1 MRAKEE
7 KKMTNRYAVYAGH
20 DDMTFIM
27 EETTE
32 NGKTKLSVIGFYF
45 GEPSEELTNEHI
57 NKLTAEFE

>member
-1 MRAKEE
+1 
-7 KKMTNRYAVYAGH
+7 MTNRYEVYAGH

-27 EETTE
+27 EETIE